1 MPVSSLIIRTE
12 TEQTQQV
19 RSQLDKWKGVS
30 VEAVDGINIVIV
42 TETETQKQDKELW
55 KSIESLA
62 GVLQCDL
69 IYHNF
74 EDDAGVGRG

>member
-12 TEQTQQV
+12 PEQTQKV
-19 RSQLDKWKGVS
+19 RSQLHEWKGVS